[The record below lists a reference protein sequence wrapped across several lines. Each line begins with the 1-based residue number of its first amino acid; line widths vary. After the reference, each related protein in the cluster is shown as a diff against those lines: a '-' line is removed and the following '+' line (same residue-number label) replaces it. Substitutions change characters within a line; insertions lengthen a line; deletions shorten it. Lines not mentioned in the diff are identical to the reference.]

1 MIQPMTPESPKS
13 SNELAQ
19 DRTDLAVERTLMAA
33 SRSLMAWVRTGL
45 SMIGFGFTIY
55 KFLSAEGQGLTTSN
69 PGTVGFVLLV
79 LGNLSLLFGA
89 IEYWQ
94 TVGHLRRTYHCTYRK
109 YPLILA
115 GLMGGL
121 GLALLLEVLLNRA

>member
-1 MIQPMTPESPKS
+1 MASDHAKS

-19 DRTDLAVERTLMAA
+19 DRTNLALNRTLMAA
-33 SRSLMAWVRTGL
+33 SRSLMAWIRTGL

-55 KFLSAEGQGLTTSN
+55 KFLSGEGPGLTTRDPAS
-69 PGTVGFVLLV
+69 VGLFLIG

-94 TVGHLRRTYHCTYRK
+94 TVSTLRRMYHCTYRK

-115 GLMGGL
+115 ALLGGL
-121 GLALLLEVLLNRA
+121 GVAMLVQALLNSSG

>member
-1 MIQPMTPESPKS
+1 LSTAKS
-13 SNELAQ
+13 SNNLAR
-19 DRTDLAVERTLMAA
+19 DRTNLALDRTLMAA
-33 SRSLMAWVRTGL
+33 SRSLMAWIRTGL

-55 KFLSAEGQGLTTSN
+55 KFLSSDGQGLTTRD
-69 PGTVGFVLLV
+69 PATVGMFLIM

-94 TVGHLRRTYHCTYRK
+94 TVSILRRTYHCTYRK

-115 GLMGGL
+115 AMLGGL
-121 GLALLLEVLLNRA
+121 GLALLAEALLNSSG

>member
-1 MIQPMTPESPKS
+1 MAPDHAKS
-13 SNELAQ
+13 SDELAK
-19 DRTDLAVERTLMAA
+19 DRTDLALDRTLMAA

-55 KFLSAEGQGLTTSN
+55 KFLSSEGPGLTARN
-69 PGTVGFVLLV
+69 PVTVGMFLMF

-94 TVGHLRRTYHCTYRK
+94 TVRRLRRTYHCTYRK

-115 GLMGGL
+115 ALLGGL
-121 GLALLLEVLLNRA
+121 GIVTLVEALLHSLG

>member
-1 MIQPMTPESPKS
+1 MAPDPAKS
-13 SNELAQ
+13 SNELAR
-19 DRTDLAVERTLMAA
+19 DRTYLALNRTLIVA

-55 KFLSAEGQGLTTSN
+55 KFLSGEGPGLTDRD
-69 PGTVGFVLLV
+69 PATVGLFLIV

-94 TVGHLRRTYHCTYRK
+94 TVSTLRRTYHCTYRK

-115 GLMGGL
+115 ALLGGL
-121 GLALLLEVLLNRA
+121 GIALLVEALLNPSG